1 MKKNIEKIFYNLKME
16 NNMFYNI
23 TKHISFTFF
32 SFLFIFFYIE
42 IYFELFK
49 NNIFFSKNLSHYN
62 ICKCQRILFHNYSF
76 FLFLVSCTRQTS
88 ISQNNVYIIQW
99 DIILNFIK

>member
-49 NNIFFSKNLSHYN
+49 NNIFFQKIYHITIFVNVKEFYS
-62 ICKCQRILFHNYSF
+62 IIILFFYF
-76 FLFLVSCTRQTS
+76 
-88 ISQNNVYIIQW
+88 
-99 DIILNFIK
+99 